1 MNRRRLGPDPRAVDA
16 MLAELTAELRRA
28 GVTPTPLAIVSAM
41 TDRTRDDRLVRAVM
55 IEAERQRVAS

>member
-1 MNRRRLGPDPRAVDA
+1 MTRRRLGPDPRAVDA
-16 MLAELTAELRRA
+16 MLAAVVAELRQA